1 MIIQSEVI
9 VQVSTSSKLYNKTI
23 LCTGGTGSFGS
34 KFVKRILKDY
44 KPRKVIVFS
53 RDEVKQHDMRLE
65 LNDDRVQFEIGD
77 VRDRDRVFQV
87 MKGVD
92 YVFHAAALKQVP
104 SCEFFPMEA
113 LKTNVIGTN
122 NVLDAAL
129 AGKVRR
135 VVCLS
140 TDKAVYPVNA
150 MGISKA
156 LMERVAITKSPDAG
170 LIVCVT
176 RYGNVMGSRGS
187 VIPVWNKTIKEGKPI
202 TVTNGN
208 MTRFLMTI
216 DDAVDLVLFALEF
229 GSNGDTFIKKA
240 PACTM
245 AVLADAVR
253 AVNNDKTPVQHSGIR
268 HGEKMHETLI
278 SAEEMIRTEDC
289 GDYYRIHPDSRGLN
303 YNKFFTDGQKGF
315 SEKAYTSENTTRLS
329 AEQVEDML
337 ADL

>member
-1 MIIQSEVI
+1 MIIQSEI
-9 VQVSTSSKLYNKTI
+9 TVQITPNSKLNDKVI

-34 KFVKRILKDY
+34 QFVRRILRDY
-44 KPRKVIVFS
+44 RPRKVIVFS

-87 MKGVD
+87 MKGVEL
-92 YVFHAAALKQVP
+92 VFHAAALKQVP

-113 LKTNVIGTN
+113 LKTNVLGTN

-156 LMERVAITKSPDAG
+156 MMERVAITKSPDAG
-170 LIVCVT
+170 LTVCVT

-187 VIPVWNKTIKEGKPI
+187 VIPVWNKTIKEGQPI

-216 DDAVDLVLFALEF
+216 DDAIDLVLFALEF
-229 GSNGDTFIKKA
+229 GGNGDTFIKKA

-245 AVLADAVR
+245 STLADAVR
-253 AVNNDKTPVQHSGIR
+253 AVNNDKTPAQHSGIR

-278 SAEEMIRTEDC
+278 SAEEMVRTEDC
-289 GDYYRIHPDSRGLN
+289 GDYYRILPDSRGLN

-315 SEKAYTSENTTRLS
+315 SEKAYTSDNTTRLTQ
-329 AEQVEDML
+329 EQVEDML
-337 ADL
+337 VDL